1 MNEIKPIFLLAGGN
15 FHTPNSMVPSIARA
29 LKECGL
35 EKPRVAYL
43 GVASG
48 DNLFFYGAIKSLLHE
63 AEAGEVFLLRLAKT
77 RVDLASVKRA
87 LETSDAI
94 FISGGEVDDGMRW
107 LERHGLVDFLRELR
121 SQGKLFIG
129 VSAGSIMMGTH
140 WVRWKKPNDDATAEL
155 FDCLGFAPTTF
166 DTHAE
171 DEDWKELK
179 IALQLQGPGA
189 HGYGIP
195 REGMV
200 SVDNQGQM
208 VALEK
213 TLLCY
218 VNNEGQVQKEDC
230 SESIKL

>member
-1 MNEIKPIFLLAGGN
+1 MNETKPIFLLAGGD
-15 FHTPNSMVPSIARA
+15 FHNPKSMAPSMARA
-29 LKECGL
+29 LRECGRQ
-35 EKPRVAYL
+35 KPRVAYL

-48 DNLFFYGAIKSLLHE
+48 DNFIFYRAVKSLLHE
-63 AEAGEVFLLRLAKT
+63 AGAAEVSLVRLAKT
-77 RVDLASVKRA
+77 RVDLSSAKQA
-87 LETSDAI
+87 LEAADAI

-107 LERHGLVDFLRELR
+107 LVQHGLVDFLKELR
-121 SQGKLFIG
+121 NQGKLFFG

-140 WVRWKKPNDDATAEL
+140 WVRWENPNDDATAEL

-171 DEDWKELK
+171 DEGWKELK
-179 IALQLQGPGA
+179 MALQLQGPGA
-189 HGYGIP
+189 RGYGIP
-195 REGMV
+195 IGGMV

-218 VNNEGQVQKEDC
+218 VNNEGQVQRVDY
-230 SESIKL
+230 SESIKS